1 MKASIRATSE
11 EDSVGGRPLAFLGFD
26 VRSTK
31 GVSDL
36 VSRYAEFFC
45 NTCLIHSRIV
55 ESFNL
60 DVLPQI
66 FIYHEKWAY
75 LETLIS
81 I

>member
-1 MKASIRATSE
+1 M
-11 EDSVGGRPLAFLGFD
+11 
-26 VRSTK
+26 
-31 GVSDL
+31 SDP
-36 VSRYAEFFC
+36 VSRYAELFC

-55 ESFNL
+55 ESFDL

-66 FIYHEKWAY
+66 FIYHENWAC